1 MRTLR
6 GLSRSAGR
14 VYLYAGSAEAKALL
28 CRALCAEGFTLGGEA
43 PSPERLGDVMALN
56 PEGTVTYPGFVGVM
70 AFGCA
75 KQLGDRPLLRVDA
88 EKYLNGEA
96 EYLK

>member
-28 CRALCAEGFTLGGEA
+28 CRALCAEGFTLGGEPPA
-43 PSPERLGDVMALN
+43 PERLGDVMALN
-56 PEGTVTYPGFVGVM
+56 PEGTVT
-70 AFGCA
+70 
-75 KQLGDRPLLRVDA
+75 
-88 EKYLNGEA
+88 
-96 EYLK
+96 

>member
-14 VYLYAGSAEAKALL
+14 IYLYAGSAEAKALL

-43 PSPERLGDVMALN
+43 PSPASETSKTLHVPSERRGPRQM
-56 PEGTVTYPGFVGVM
+56 PS
-70 AFGCA
+70 
-75 KQLGDRPLLRVDA
+75 
-88 EKYLNGEA
+88 
-96 EYLK
+96 